1 MNNLLVMKTS
11 WMMLLLLI
19 PTLHMFA
26 QKDKSSK
33 LNKEQEKELL
43 EKMKPEQSTLL
54 KSHAEEACACIDSI
68 RLLSRGKK
76 EVSEDVASCI
86 DKQAF
91 IYQVMVKTTATMFS
105 DKNKVEVNDNKSSSE
120 YRKYYYDIERWM
132 MDSCASLKEA
142 VKSDNKEAINS
153 MSKNQ
158 AALDEYYLGIEESD
172 KEHYEEALV
181 HCNKA
186 VLIDPN
192 FAFCWD
198 NIGVYN
204 RKLGRYDEALKAYNK
219 SLEVSPNGLTPL
231 QNIPVVYE
239 FKKEYDKAISGYQ
252 RMIQIYKQDPEGY
265 FGLGRMYAFK
275 GDMENALQNIC
286 KAYNLYLT
294 FKSPYRTDA
303 ESMIGMIYR
312 EMKKDGKVKLFNKI
326 LTENDISPI
335 EEKK

>member
-1 MNNLLVMKTS
+1 MKTS
-11 WMMLLLLI
+11 CLTVVLFLVAFNIL
-19 PTLHMFA
+19 A
-26 QKDKSSK
+26 QKGKETK
-33 LNKEQEKELL
+33 LTKEQEKDLF
-43 EKMKPEQSTLL
+43 KQIKPEKSKLL
-54 KSHAEEACACIDSI
+54 NQYAVQACSCIDSI
-68 RLLSRGKK
+68 KLLSRGKK
-76 EVSEDVASCI
+76 EVSEDVAACI

-91 IYQVMVKTTATMFS
+91 MYQVMVKTSEPMFS
-105 DKNKVEVNDNKSSSE
+105 DKNNIEVNDNTSSTE
-120 YRKYYYDIERWM
+120 YRKYYYELERWM

-142 VKSDNKEAINS
+142 VKSDNQEAVNS

-158 AALDEYYLGIEESD
+158 AALDEYYLGIEESG
-172 KEHYEEALV
+172 KEHYEEALA
-181 HCNKA
+181 HCNRA
-186 VLIDPN
+186 VAIDPN

-239 FKKEYDKAISGYQ
+239 FKKEYDKAIVGYQ
-252 RMIQIYKQDPEGY
+252 RMIKIYKQDPEGY
-265 FGLGRMYAFK
+265 FGLGRMYAIT

-286 KAYNLYLT
+286 KAYNLYII

-312 EMKKDGKVKLFNKI
+312 EMKKDGKVKVFNKI
-326 LTENDISPI
+326 LIENDMAPI
-335 EEKK
+335 DEKK